1 MSHAH
6 LVTDAGR
13 DGAPLPSVFA
23 GPFEHPFVPVAG
35 QYVYAV
41 VSPRARG
48 LSLGINLNP
57 TKYCN
62 FDCAYCEVDRR
73 GGTPTNDP
81 VNVDQLAVELESA
94 LIRIHAGWL
103 VRHPEFRTV
112 PRDLLQLKHVTLSG
126 YGEPTLC
133 PNFHEVV
140 ETAIH
145 LRASARTEYFKLVL
159 VTNASGLHRPEV
171 VYGVSLLTRKDE
183 IWAKLDAGTQGYMD
197 RVNRPVGGAS
207 SAGPPGTLQQIL
219 ENILELGRLRPII
232 IQTMLP
238 AIHGRNPFEH
248 ELDDYIARLRE
259 LTAARAQIS
268 LVQIY
273 SATRP
278 SPHSDCGHLPLNVLS
293 GIARRVRAGTGLRV
307 EVF

>member
-1 MSHAH
+1 MTTAEPVVDQ
-6 LVTDAGR
+6 L
-13 DGAPLPSVFA
+13 APA
-23 GPFEHPFVPVAG
+23 TCARGPFQHPFVPVVG
-35 QYVYAV
+35 SYIYVV

-48 LSLGINLNP
+48 LSLGLNLNP

-73 GGTPTNDP
+73 GCTPTNDP
-81 VNVDQLAVELESA
+81 VNVDQLAVELEDA
-94 LIRIHAGWL
+94 LTLIHAGGL
-103 VRHPEFRTV
+103 ASHPEFQSV

-140 ETAIH
+140 ETVIH
-145 LRASARTEYFKLVL
+145 LRASARTDYFKLVL
-159 VTNASGLHRPEV
+159 VTNASRLDRPEV

-197 RVNRPVGGAS
+197 RVNRPQRETGSWS
-207 SAGPPGTLQQIL
+207 SPLQQIL
-219 ENILELGRLRPII
+219 ENILEFGRLRPII
-232 IQTMLP
+232 IQTMVP
-238 AIHGRNPFEH
+238 SIDGRNPFEN
-248 ELDDYIARLRE
+248 ELAEYIARLRE
-259 LTAARAQIS
+259 LKARGAQIS

-273 SATRP
+273 SATRA

-293 GIARRVRAGTGLRV
+293 DIAKRVRAGTGLPV